1 MPANRGQSPR
11 FPPISDTASPAHGS
25 RATPAKSPTG
35 DALPWKPSRPDR
47 AFCIAKTPHSG
58 VLLLA
63 PRNRLIC
70 KPLCAE
76 PLACSAKQA
85 WNLLHDRL

>member
-1 MPANRGQSPR
+1 MPAN
-11 FPPISDTASPAHGS
+11 
-25 RATPAKSPTG
+25 SPTG
-35 DALPWKPSRPDR
+35 YALSWKPSRPDR
-47 AFCIAKTPHSG
+47 AFCIAQSPHSG

-63 PRNRLIC
+63 PCDHLIR

-76 PLACSAKQA
+76 PLAYSAKPA